1 MPKYDYKCK
10 CGNTEV
16 IEKSMKESSREEFCQ
31 KCGDKLQRVFNPTP
45 NKWNC
50 GGAYVTDN
58 R

>member
-10 CGNTEV
+10 CGKSYT
-16 IEKSMKESSREEFCQ
+16 IEKPMKEATKAEHCEDCKEQ
-31 KCGDKLQRVFNPTP
+31 LNRVFNPTP

-50 GGAYVTDN
+50 GGAYVTDS